1 MTATATIGRAG
12 DIDRLLEP
20 SFIQA
25 IETLGSLQAVDG
37 SIAPD
42 LHDKAER
49 LLTTI
54 STTTN
59 GIAGVCGQSSFG
71 AAFCADVERW
81 RQAGLATTPDFTAA
95 RDAIRPPAD
104 GEPFFFAG
112 PLRLANGGR
121 EGWRFETFLSLREEP
136 ADAAYLDLYER
147 FPHPANICQSSHL
160 VAGSRGLLE
169 GNNIVFFPE
178 NIQAATPVDR
188 QRYAVFFFNKFHRI
202 FNEITLPAARRATS
216 GIRIANPT
224 APDPRACYKARCV
237 WGYLHDYFHH
247 QGPRP
252 FNRHVSIKTRWFT
265 GLLEE
270 IKVDLQSLL
279 ACRAGD
285 IPDGDAVAEFIL
297 LDRAFRYP
305 LEPDWYRNFDSGT
318 GLILLAVLDEQHAL
332 RRLPDGRLGIDAN
345 ALENAARHFIDEV
358 EAIEQ
363 ENDANYLARAKDLV
377 RRYLP
382 EGTGGQRFARPP
394 IVEGAA
400 LALIDPPPALGFTP
414 GELLASRRDA
424 A

>member
-1 MTATATIGRAG
+1 MAVTATIGRAG
-12 DIDRLLEP
+12 GIDSLLEP

-25 IETLGSLQAVDG
+25 VEELGSLQAAEG
-37 SIAPD
+37 SITPD
-42 LHDKAER
+42 LHGRAEH
-49 LLTTI
+49 LLTAI
-54 STTTN
+54 AATTN
-59 GIAGVCGQSSFG
+59 EVAGLCGQPAFG
-71 AAFCADVERW
+71 AAFCADAERW
-81 RQAGLATTPDFTAA
+81 RQAGLATALDFTAA
-95 RDAIRPPAD
+95 RDAIRPPDD

-136 ADAAYLDLYER
+136 SDAAYVDLYER

-216 GIRIANPT
+216 GIGIANPT

-279 ACRAGD
+279 ACRAGR

-318 GLILLAVLDEQHAL
+318 GLILLAMLKEHRAL
-332 RRLPDGRLGIDAN
+332 RRLADGRFEIDPV
-345 ALENAARHFIDEV
+345 ALESAARRFIGQV

-363 ENDANYLARAKDLV
+363 EDDAIYLTRAKDLV

-382 EGTGGQRFARPP
+382 EGTGRQRFARPP
-394 IVEGAA
+394 VVEGAA
-400 LALIDPPPALGFTP
+400 LSRIDPPQALSFTSV
-414 GELLASRRDA
+414 ELLASRKDA

>member
-1 MTATATIGRAG
+1 MTATATIDRAG

-20 SFIQA
+20 SFVQA
-25 IETLGSLQAVDG
+25 IETLGSLQAADG
-37 SIAPD
+37 GIAPG
-42 LHDKAER
+42 LHGKAER
-49 LLTTI
+49 LLTAI
-54 STTTN
+54 AATTKE
-59 GIAGVCGQSSFG
+59 IAGVCGQPAFG
-71 AAFCADVERW
+71 AAFCADAERW
-81 RQAGLATTPDFTAA
+81 RQAGLATAPDFTAA
-95 RDAIRPPAD
+95 RDAIRPPDD

-136 ADAAYLDLYER
+136 ADETYLDLYDR

-160 VAGSRGLLE
+160 IAGSRGLLE

-178 NIQAATPVDR
+178 NIQAAAPVDR

-224 APDPRACYKARCV
+224 ASDPRACYKARCV

-279 ACRAGD
+279 ACRAGG

-318 GLILLAVLDEQHAL
+318 GLILLAVLEEQQAL
-332 RRLPDGRLGIDAN
+332 RRLSDGRLEIHAD
-345 ALENAARHFIDEV
+345 ALENTAIHFIDEV
-358 EAIEQ
+358 EAIER
-363 ENDANYLARAKDLV
+363 ENDANYLARAKELV

-394 IVEGAA
+394 VVEGAA
-400 LALIDPPPALGFTP
+400 LALIDPPPALGFTSR
-414 GELLASRRDA
+414 ELLASRREA
-424 A
+424 E

>member
-1 MTATATIGRAG
+1 MAVTATIGRAG
-12 DIDRLLEP
+12 GIDSLLGP

-25 IETLGSLQAVDG
+25 VEALGSLQAADG
-37 SIAPD
+37 SITPD
-42 LHDKAER
+42 LHGKAEH
-49 LLTTI
+49 LLTA
-54 STTTN
+54 
-59 GIAGVCGQSSFG
+59 IAANTKEIADICGQPAFG
-71 AAFCADVERW
+71 AAFCADAERW
-81 RQAGLATTPDFTAA
+81 RQAGLATPPDFTAA
-95 RDAIRPPAD
+95 RDAIRPPDD

-136 ADAAYLDLYER
+136 GDAAYVDLYQR

-160 VAGSRGLLE
+160 IAGSRGLLE

-178 NIQAATPVDR
+178 NIQAATPVAR
-188 QRYAVFFFNKFHRI
+188 QAYAVFFFNKFHRI
-202 FNEITLPAARRATS
+202 FNEITLPAAHRATS
-216 GIRIANPT
+216 GIGIANPT

-279 ACRAGD
+279 ACRAGG

-318 GLILLAVLDEQHAL
+318 GLILLAMLEEHGAL
-332 RRLPDGRLGIDAN
+332 LLLPDGRLEIHAD

-363 ENDANYLARAKDLV
+363 ENDDNYLARAKNLV

-382 EGTGGQRFARPP
+382 EGAGGQRFARPSV
-394 IVEGAA
+394 VEAAA
-400 LALIDPPPALGFTP
+400 LASIAPTTALSFTP
-414 GELLASRRDA
+414 AELFASRKDA